1 MLSCYV
7 KLLSWQFCPL
17 TRVLFHTVYKLACIF
32 CTSHR
37 CFFQSLYIFA
47 QHRIIHDPL
56 FTQFFTVINF
66 GHPYMMFDS
75 SGHMQSC
82 SVWKSFNQ
90 LSSWWLLCKRYA
102 YALIR
107 VSRHYY
113 LIRMFLLCLC
123 IFASNKAFWSWSWSC
138 PLYNMMARTEY
149 TTYSLYKHN
158 MYPVGVPRT
167 KQLHKGIPFF
177 YVIRFSIH
185 EIFTWFINPYSYG
198 MYAWPWGE
206 SYESGKKP
214 GYLILLWVNFNMD
227 N

>member
-37 CFFQSLYIFA
+37 CFFQSLDIFA

-56 FTQFFTVINF
+56 FTQFSTVINF

-75 SGHMQSC
+75 SSHMQSC

-167 KQLHKGIPFF
+167 NQLYKGIPFF
-177 YVIRFSIH
+177 IWFGFQFMKYLRDLLTHIRMGCMLGPGGIIRVR
-185 EIFTWFINPYSYG
+185 EETWVPYIIMG
-198 MYAWPWGE
+198 
-206 SYESGKKP
+206 
-214 GYLILLWVNFNMD
+214 
-227 N
+227 